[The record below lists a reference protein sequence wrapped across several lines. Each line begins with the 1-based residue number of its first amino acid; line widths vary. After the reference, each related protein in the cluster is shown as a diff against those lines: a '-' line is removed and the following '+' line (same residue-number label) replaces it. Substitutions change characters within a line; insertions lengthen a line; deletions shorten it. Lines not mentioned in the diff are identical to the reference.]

1 MITENDL
8 APGAYKSIA
17 QALYEQFEAGE
28 DWRGRVVVAVDT
40 LDGGTAYVEVHALLL
55 LWWDEVATPEGTAQ
69 QLNGVVAVSW
79 ETKLVGS
86 ATDFPVD
93 VSKVIDELYKL

>member
-40 LDGGTAYVEVHALLL
+40 LDGGTAYVEVYASLL
-55 LWWDEVATPEGTAQ
+55 LWWSAVYMPDGSLHRLRGIVALRWETNLAGSRADFP
-69 QLNGVVAVSW
+69 VSW
-79 ETKLVGS
+79 E
-86 ATDFPVD
+86 
-93 VSKVIDELYKL
+93 KVADELYKL